1 MMFYDEVE
9 NNTFKITTTLLIS
22 LALSFGMVYWNKNI
36 SHLVFSSL
44 IGSIIVPIYF
54 GVVLGTFP
62 SFEHWISH
70 PGVQTIETK
79 H

>member
-22 LALSFGMVYWNKNI
+22 LGLSFGMVYWNKNN

-62 SFEHWISH
+62 SFEH
-70 PGVQTIETK
+70 
-79 H
+79 